1 MSETMNIVE
10 NSYSSYYKTYLSLHH
25 RCKTT
30 AKLLC
35 LFLSFLRYQITNLF
49 NGCIVYVPKSCH
61 FSNLIV
67 KHHHTPKIFFSVIN
81 SVLHLISDPFVALCE
96 DSLLFWDKVFYLFN
110 YFHFIIWKMMVEKN
124 LFSCTL

>member
-10 NSYSSYYKTYLSLHH
+10 NSYSSYYTTYLSLHH

-35 LFLSFLRYQITNLF
+35 LFLSFLRNQITNLF

-81 SVLHLISDPFVALCE
+81 SVLHLISDTFVALCE
-96 DSLLFWDKVFYLFN
+96 DFCFFEIKCFIYLFI
-110 YFHFIIWKMMVEKN
+110 FISLFEK
-124 LFSCTL
+124 LW